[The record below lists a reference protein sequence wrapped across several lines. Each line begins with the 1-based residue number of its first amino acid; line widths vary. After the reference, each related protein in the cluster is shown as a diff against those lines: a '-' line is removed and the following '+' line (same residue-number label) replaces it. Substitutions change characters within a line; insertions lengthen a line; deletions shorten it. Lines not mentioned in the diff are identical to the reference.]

1 MTCGA
6 VDDDY
11 YFERAALPL
20 PGFPRDH
27 VCIVALFVITFSCPP
42 KARIQLGGKKLL
54 TRIASVFLIPIL
66 LAACATAPSLKAIP
80 AGGSVSI
87 FVVANQKYPGVVD
100 VHNTAISN
108 GVNVGI
114 GSGTLAGGMWG
125 LSCGPW
131 APLCVPLGA
140 VGGMVAGGIAGLA
153 VGATGTLSQEKVDRV
168 KVRLVNIEQNHPLQV
183 ELRRQLE
190 ERAQKYWTLKPES
203 SAPLV
208 MVELQ
213 EMKVDATR
221 DEQLRLVFR
230 ISVSQRETTTGRE
243 LVKYQKSYE
252 HATPYSPMA
261 AWLDEKNDLLDTNFN
276 NAMQQLADQVIM
288 DLAAK

>member
-1 MTCGA
+1 
-6 VDDDY
+6 
-11 YFERAALPL
+11 
-20 PGFPRDH
+20 
-27 VCIVALFVITFSCPP
+27 
-42 KARIQLGGKKLL
+42 
-54 TRIASVFLIPIL
+54 
-66 LAACATAPSLKAIP
+66 
-80 AGGSVSI
+80 
-87 FVVANQKYPGVVD
+87 
-100 VHNTAISN
+100 
-108 GVNVGI
+108 
-114 GSGTLAGGMWG
+114 
-125 LSCGPW
+125 
-131 APLCVPLGA
+131 
-140 VGGMVAGGIAGLA
+140 MVAGGIAGLA